1 MHINSLSPK
10 PHSIVNRDV
19 DLHTVDG
26 KTSLWK
32 GGTHI
37 HTANKWQGQDSD
49 LGPSKHREPSLVLTA
64 HSAGTAV
71 KASPAGSFLPEAQPA
86 VQGRISPGA
95 CCLCSCLLTNP
106 LFLARETQ
114 GTENMPLLATPPP
127 PQKS

>member
-1 MHINSLSPK
+1 MAKQAYGREVP
-10 PHSIVNRDV
+10 
-19 DLHTVDG
+19 
-26 KTSLWK
+26 TSTQLIS
-32 GGTHI
+32 GRARIQT
-37 HTANKWQGQDSD
+37 
-49 LGPSKHREPSLVLTA
+49 LSLVLTA

-114 GTENMPLLATPPP
+114 GTENMPLLAAPPP
-127 PQKS
+127 PQKF